1 MVRNLRN
8 MFQRMAPTE
17 SEINTLH
24 GVVVALRG
32 KKGGG
37 KKGAPRK
44 SGGN

>member
-32 KKGGG
+32 KKG
-37 KKGAPRK
+37 APRK
-44 SGGN
+44 RGGS